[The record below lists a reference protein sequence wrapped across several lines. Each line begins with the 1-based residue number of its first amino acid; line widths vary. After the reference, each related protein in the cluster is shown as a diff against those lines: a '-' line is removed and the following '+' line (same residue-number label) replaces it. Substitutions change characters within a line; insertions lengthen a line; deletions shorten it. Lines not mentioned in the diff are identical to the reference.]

1 LAGVSGRSDTG
12 RVAALRAVLLSS
24 QGMRVLFAD
33 AIERST
39 ADALAARGHECVFE
53 AGLSSDDLPDRIEG
67 FEALVVRSTK
77 VTADTIEAA
86 DALEL
91 IVRAGAGTNTID
103 VEAASEVGIYV
114 TNVPGRNAIAVAE
127 LTLGLL
133 LAIDRRIADNVAD
146 LRAGS
151 WDKATYSQAD
161 GLFGKVMGIVGLG
174 EIGFAVAE
182 RAAAFGLRVQAI
194 RKDRDEPTEERIRS
208 LGLELV
214 DSLEEL
220 VETSDIV
227 SIHVPATAETESMF
241 DARLLGRMKE
251 GAILLNTSRGD
262 IVDEAALLDALET
275 RALRVGLDV
284 YPDEPG
290 SSATGWS
297 SKLAQ
302 HPNVVGTHHIGAS
315 TAQAQKA
322 VADGVVEIID
332 AYVRGEIL
340 NCVNLAPTRLG
351 THTLHVRHFDRVG
364 VLAGVF
370 DILRRRELNVEQME
384 NRVFDGR
391 NAAVATIDV
400 VGDVGPDL
408 IAAIEGLDN
417 VIHVSAVPTDRGG
430 S

>member
-1 LAGVSGRSDTG
+1 
-12 RVAALRAVLLSS
+12 
-24 QGMRVLFAD
+24 MRVLFAD
-33 AIERST
+33 AIDPST
-39 ADALAARGHECVFE
+39 ADALTDRGHECVAE
-53 AGLSSDDLPDRIEG
+53 PKLSADELPGRIPG
-67 FEALVVRSTK
+67 FEALVVRSTR
-77 VTADTIEAA
+77 VTSATIDAA

-103 VEAASEVGIYV
+103 VEAASRVGIYV

-127 LTLGLL
+127 LTMGLL

-146 LRAGS
+146 LRTGS
-151 WDKATYSQAD
+151 WNKTVFSEAD

-182 RAAAFGLRVQAI
+182 RAAAFGLRVCAI
-194 RKDRDEPTEERIRS
+194 RKDRDEAAEERIRA
-208 LGLELV
+208 LGIELV
-214 DSLEEL
+214 GSLEEL
-220 VETSDIV
+220 VSTSDVV

-262 IVDEAALLDALET
+262 IVDGAALLDAIEARGI
-275 RALRVGLDV
+275 RAGLDV

-290 SSATGWS
+290 LGATAWS

-315 TAQAQKA
+315 TAQAQRA
-322 VADGVVEIID
+322 VAHGVVEIVD
-332 AYVRGEIL
+332 AFVRGEIL

-370 DILRRRELNVEQME
+370 DILRRRDLNVEQME
-384 NRVFDGR
+384 NRVFQGR

-408 IAAIEGLDN
+408 IAALEELEH
-417 VIHVSAVPTDRGG
+417 VIHVFAVPTER
-430 S
+430 SR

>member
-1 LAGVSGRSDTG
+1 
-12 RVAALRAVLLSS
+12 
-24 QGMRVLFAD
+24 MRVLLAD
-33 AIERST
+33 AIDPST
-39 ADALAARGHECVFE
+39 VGVLTDRGHDCVSDPKLT
-53 AGLSSDDLPDRIEG
+53 ADDLPDRIAG

-77 VTADTIEAA
+77 VTAATIQAA

-103 VEAASEVGIYV
+103 VDAASEVGIYV

-127 LTLGLL
+127 LTMGLL

-146 LRAGS
+146 LRTGS
-151 WDKATYSQAD
+151 WNKTSYSKAD

-182 RAAAFGLRVQAI
+182 RASAFGLDVRAI
-194 RKDRDEPTEERIRS
+194 RKDRDEATEERIRS
-208 LGLELV
+208 LGIELE

-220 VETSDIV
+220 VATADIV
-227 SIHVPATAETESMF
+227 SIHVPTTPETDSMF
-241 DARLLGRMKE
+241 DARMLGRMKE

-262 IVDEAALLDALET
+262 IVDEAALLDALDT
-275 RALRVGLDV
+275 RALRAGLDV

-290 SSATGWS
+290 SGATDWS

-322 VADGVVEIID
+322 VAEGVVEVID
-332 AYVRGEIL
+332 AFVRGEIL

-384 NRVFDGR
+384 NRVFEGR

-408 IAAIEGLDN
+408 IAALEGLDH

>member
-1 LAGVSGRSDTG
+1 
-12 RVAALRAVLLSS
+12 
-24 QGMRVLFAD
+24 MRVLFAD
-33 AIERST
+33 VIDPST
-39 ADALAARGHECVFE
+39 ADALADRGHECVSDPK
-53 AGLSSDDLPDRIEG
+53 LSADDLPGRIPG
-67 FEALVVRSTK
+67 FQALVVRSTN
-77 VTADTIEAA
+77 VTAATIEAA

-103 VEAASEVGIYV
+103 VDAASEVGIYV

-127 LTLGLL
+127 LTMGLL
-133 LAIDRRIADNVAD
+133 LSIDRRIADNVAD
-146 LRAGS
+146 LRTGS
-151 WDKATYSQAD
+151 WNKTAYSKAD

-182 RAAAFGLRVQAI
+182 RAAAFGLQVRAI
-194 RKDRDEPTEERIRS
+194 RKDRDEETEEHIKA
-208 LGLELV
+208 LDIELV
-214 DSLEEL
+214 DSLEDL
-220 VETSDIV
+220 VATCDIV

-241 DARLLGRMKE
+241 DAGLLGRMKE

-262 IVDEAALLDALET
+262 IVDEAALLDAVET
-275 RALRVGLDV
+275 RGLRAGLDV
-284 YPDEPG
+284 YPGEPG
-290 SSATGWS
+290 SGATGWS
-297 SKLAQ
+297 SKLAM

-315 TAQAQKA
+315 TAQAQRA

-332 AYVRGEIL
+332 AFVRGEIL

-370 DILRRRELNVEQME
+370 DILRRRDLNVEQME
-384 NRVFDGR
+384 NRVFQGR

-408 IAAIEGLDN
+408 IAALEGLDD
-417 VIHVSAVPTDRGG
+417 VIHVSAVPTERGG

>member
-1 LAGVSGRSDTG
+1 M
-12 RVAALRAVLLSS
+12 RA
-24 QGMRVLFAD
+24 LFAD
-33 AIERST
+33 VIDPST
-39 ADALAARGHECVFE
+39 ADALADRGHECVSDPK
-53 AGLSSDDLPDRIEG
+53 LSADDLPGRIPG
-67 FEALVVRSTK
+67 FQALVVRSTK
-77 VTADTIEAA
+77 VTAATIEAA

-103 VEAASEVGIYV
+103 VDAASKFGIYV

-127 LTLGLL
+127 LTMGLL

-146 LRAGS
+146 LRTGS
-151 WDKATYSQAD
+151 WNKTAYSKAD

-182 RAAAFGLRVQAI
+182 RAAAFGLQVRAI
-194 RKDRDEPTEERIRS
+194 RKDRDEETEEHIKA
-208 LGLELV
+208 LDIELV
-214 DSLEEL
+214 DSLEDL
-220 VETSDIV
+220 VATCDIV

-241 DARLLGRMKE
+241 DAGLLGRMKE

-262 IVDEAALLDALET
+262 IVDEAALLDAVET
-275 RALRVGLDV
+275 RGLRAGLDV
-284 YPDEPG
+284 YPGEPG
-290 SSATGWS
+290 SGATGWS
-297 SKLAQ
+297 SKLAM

-332 AYVRGEIL
+332 AFVRGEIL

-370 DILRRRELNVEQME
+370 DILRRRDLNVEQME
-384 NRVFDGR
+384 NRVFQGR

-408 IAAIEGLDN
+408 IAALEGLDD
-417 VIHVSAVPTDRGG
+417 VIHVSAVPTERGG

>member
-1 LAGVSGRSDTG
+1 
-12 RVAALRAVLLSS
+12 
-24 QGMRVLFAD
+24 MRVLLAD
-33 AIERST
+33 AIDPST
-39 ADALAARGHECVFE
+39 VGVLTHRGHDCVSDPKLT
-53 AGLSSDDLPDRIEG
+53 ADDLPDRIAG
-67 FEALVVRSTK
+67 FEALVVRSTE
-77 VTADTIEAA
+77 VTAATIQAA

-103 VEAASEVGIYV
+103 VDAASEVGIYV

-127 LTLGLL
+127 LTMGLL
-133 LAIDRRIADNVAD
+133 LAIDRRIADNVSD
-146 LRAGS
+146 LRTGS
-151 WDKATYSQAD
+151 WNKTSYSKAD

-182 RAAAFGLRVQAI
+182 RASAFGLDVRAI
-194 RKDRDEPTEERIRS
+194 RKDRDEATEERIRS
-208 LGLELV
+208 LGIELE
-214 DSLEEL
+214 DSLEDL
-220 VETSDIV
+220 VATADIV
-227 SIHVPATAETESMF
+227 SIHVPATPETDSMF
-241 DARLLGRMKE
+241 DARMLDRMKE

-262 IVDEAALLDALET
+262 VVDEAALLDALET
-275 RALRVGLDV
+275 KALRAGLDV

-290 SSATGWS
+290 SGATDWS

-322 VADGVVEIID
+322 VAQGVVEIID
-332 AYVRGEIL
+332 AFVRGEIL

-384 NRVFDGR
+384 NRVFEGR

-400 VGDVGPDL
+400 VGDVGSDL
-408 IAAIEGLDN
+408 IAALEGLDD
-417 VIHVSAVPTDRGG
+417 VIHVSAVPTERGG

>member
-1 LAGVSGRSDTG
+1 MADSIDPSTVD
-12 RVAALRAVLLSS
+12 VLT
-24 QGMRVLFAD
+24 
-33 AIERST
+33 E
-39 ADALAARGHECVFE
+39 RGHQCVSE
-53 AGLSSDDLPDRIEG
+53 PKLSADDLRGRIGG
-67 FEALVVRSTK
+67 FEVLVVRSTK
-77 VTADTIEAA
+77 VTAATIEAA
-86 DALEL
+86 DALEV

-103 VEAASEVGIYV
+103 VGAASEVGIYV

-127 LTLGLL
+127 LTMGLL

-146 LRAGS
+146 LRTGS
-151 WDKATYSQAD
+151 WNKATYSKAD
-161 GLFGKVMGIVGLG
+161 GLFGQVMGIVGLG

-182 RAAAFGLRVQAI
+182 RATAFGLHVRAI
-194 RKDRDEPTEERIRS
+194 RKDRDEAAEERIKA
-208 LGLELV
+208 LDIELV
-214 DSLEEL
+214 DSLEDL
-220 VETSDIV
+220 VATSDIV
-227 SIHVPATAETESMF
+227 SIHVPAAPETESMF

-262 IVDEAALLDALET
+262 VLDEAALLDALET
-275 RALRVGLDV
+275 RSLRAGLDV

-290 SSATGWS
+290 SGSTEWS

-302 HPNVVGTHHIGAS
+302 HPHVVGTHHIGAS
-315 TAQAQKA
+315 TAQAQRA
-322 VADGVVEIID
+322 VAEGVVEIID
-332 AYVRGEIL
+332 AFVRGEIR

-384 NRVFDGR
+384 NRVFEGR

-408 IAAIEGLDN
+408 VAALEGLDD
-417 VIHVSAVPTDRGG
+417 VIHVSAIPRDR
-430 S
+430 SRS

>member
-1 LAGVSGRSDTG
+1 MRSSPDPKLSAG
-12 RVAALRAVLLSS
+12 
-24 QGMRVLFAD
+24 
-33 AIERST
+33 
-39 ADALAARGHECVFE
+39 
-53 AGLSSDDLPDRIEG
+53 DLPGRIPG

-77 VTADTIEAA
+77 VTAATIEAA

-103 VEAASEVGIYV
+103 VDAASEVGIYV
-114 TNVPGRNAIAVAE
+114 TNVPGRNAVAVAE
-127 LTLGLL
+127 LTMGLL

-151 WDKATYSQAD
+151 WNKTAYSQAD

-182 RAAAFGLRVQAI
+182 RAAAFGLQVRAI
-194 RKDRDEPTEERIRS
+194 RKERDEGAEERIKA
-208 LGLELV
+208 LGIELV
-214 DSLEEL
+214 DSLEDL
-220 VETSDIV
+220 VATSDIV
-227 SIHVPATAETESMF
+227 TIHVPATSETESMI
-241 DARLLGRMKE
+241 DTQLLGGMKE

-262 IVDEAALLDALET
+262 IVDEAALLDAIET
-275 RALRVGLDV
+275 RGLRAGLDV

-290 SSATGWS
+290 SGATEWS

-332 AYVRGEIL
+332 AFVHGEIL

-370 DILRRRELNVEQME
+370 DILRRRDLNVEQME
-384 NRVFDGR
+384 NRVFEGR

-408 IAAIEGLDN
+408 IGALEGLDH
-417 VIHVSAVPTDRGG
+417 VIHVSAVPTERGG
-430 S
+430 P

>member
-1 LAGVSGRSDTG
+1 
-12 RVAALRAVLLSS
+12 
-24 QGMRVLFAD
+24 MRVLFAD
-33 AIERST
+33 AIDPST
-39 ADALAARGHECVFE
+39 VDVLTDRGHECVSE
-53 AGLSSDDLPDRIEG
+53 PKLSADGLPARIPD
-67 FEALVVRSTK
+67 FQALVVRSTE
-77 VTADTIEAA
+77 VTAAAIEAA

-103 VEAASEVGIYV
+103 VDAASEVGIYV

-127 LTLGLL
+127 LTMGLL

-146 LRAGS
+146 LRTGS
-151 WDKATYSQAD
+151 WNKTDYSKAD
-161 GLFGKVMGIVGLG
+161 GLFGKVIGIVGLG

-182 RAAAFGLRVQAI
+182 RASAFGLQVRAI
-194 RKDRDEPTEERIRS
+194 RKDRDEAAEERIRG
-208 LGLELV
+208 LGVDLV

-220 VETSDIV
+220 VTSSDIV
-227 SIHVPATAETESMF
+227 TVHVPATPETESMF
-241 DARLLGRMKE
+241 DARLLDRMKE

-262 IVDEAALLDALET
+262 IVDEAALLDAIET
-275 RALRVGLDV
+275 RGLRVGLDV

-290 SSATGWS
+290 SGASDWS

-315 TAQAQKA
+315 TSQAQKA
-322 VADGVVEIID
+322 VAEGVVEIIE
-332 AYVRGEIL
+332 AFVRGEIV

-351 THTLHVRHFDRVG
+351 THTLHVRHLDRVG

-384 NRVFDGR
+384 NRVFEGR

-400 VGDVGPDL
+400 VGDVGADL
-408 IAAIEGLDN
+408 ISALEALDD
-417 VIHVSAVPTDRGG
+417 VIHVSAVPTARGR

>member
-1 LAGVSGRSDTG
+1 
-12 RVAALRAVLLSS
+12 
-24 QGMRVLFAD
+24 MRVLFAD
-33 AIERST
+33 AIDHSI
-39 ADALAARGHECVFE
+39 ADALAEHGHESVSDPK
-53 AGLSSDDLPDRIEG
+53 LSADDLPGRIPG

-77 VTADTIEAA
+77 VTAATIEAA

-127 LTLGLL
+127 LTMGLL

-146 LRAGS
+146 LRTGS
-151 WDKATYSQAD
+151 WNKTAYSRAD

-182 RAAAFGLRVQAI
+182 RAAAFGLQVRAV
-194 RKDRDEPTEERIRS
+194 RKDRDEAAEERVKTFDI
-208 LGLELV
+208 
-214 DSLEEL
+214 EL
-220 VETSDIV
+220 VESLEDLVATSDIV

-241 DARLLGRMKE
+241 DAGLLGRMKE

-262 IVDEAALLDALET
+262 IVDEAALLDAIET
-275 RALRVGLDV
+275 RGLRAGLDV

-290 SSATGWS
+290 SGATEWS

-302 HPNVVGTHHIGAS
+302 HPKVVGTHHIGAS

-322 VADGVVEIID
+322 VAEGVVDIID

-351 THTLHVRHFDRVG
+351 THTVHVRHFDRVG

-370 DILRRRELNVEQME
+370 DILRRRDLNVEQME
-384 NRVFDGR
+384 NRVFEGR

-400 VGDVGPDL
+400 VGNVGEDL
-408 IAAIEGLDN
+408 IAALEGLDD
-417 VIHVSAVPTDRGG
+417 VIHVSAVPTERDG

>member
-1 LAGVSGRSDTG
+1 
-12 RVAALRAVLLSS
+12 
-24 QGMRVLFAD
+24 MRVLFAD
-33 AIERST
+33 VIDPST
-39 ADALAARGHECVFE
+39 ADALADRGHECVSDPK
-53 AGLSSDDLPDRIEG
+53 LSADDLPGRIPG
-67 FEALVVRSTK
+67 FQALVVRSTN
-77 VTADTIEAA
+77 VTAATIEAA

-103 VEAASEVGIYV
+103 VDAASKFGIYV

-127 LTLGLL
+127 LTMGLL
-133 LAIDRRIADNVAD
+133 LSIDRRIADNVAD
-146 LRAGS
+146 LRTGS
-151 WDKATYSQAD
+151 WNKTAYSKAD

-182 RAAAFGLRVQAI
+182 RAAAFGLQVRAI
-194 RKDRDEPTEERIRS
+194 RKDRDEETEEHIKA
-208 LGLELV
+208 LDIELV
-214 DSLEEL
+214 DSLEDL
-220 VETSDIV
+220 VATCDIV

-241 DARLLGRMKE
+241 DAGLLGRMKE

-262 IVDEAALLDALET
+262 IVDEAALLDAVET
-275 RALRVGLDV
+275 RGLRAGLDV
-284 YPDEPG
+284 YPGEPG
-290 SSATGWS
+290 SGATGWS
-297 SKLAQ
+297 SKLAM

-315 TAQAQKA
+315 TAQAQRA

-332 AYVRGEIL
+332 AFVRGEIL

-370 DILRRRELNVEQME
+370 DILRRRDLNVEQME
-384 NRVFDGR
+384 NRVFQGR

-408 IAAIEGLDN
+408 IAALEGLDD
-417 VIHVSAVPTDRGG
+417 VIHVSAVPTERGG

>member
-1 LAGVSGRSDTG
+1 
-12 RVAALRAVLLSS
+12 
-24 QGMRVLFAD
+24 MRVLLAD
-33 AIERST
+33 AIDPST
-39 ADALAARGHECVFE
+39 VDVLTERGHDCVSDPKLT
-53 AGLSSDDLPDRIEG
+53 ADDLPDRIAG

-77 VTADTIEAA
+77 VTAATIEAA

-103 VEAASEVGIYV
+103 VDAASEVGIYV

-127 LTLGLL
+127 LTMGLL

-146 LRAGS
+146 LRTGS
-151 WDKATYSQAD
+151 WNKTSYSQAD

-182 RAAAFGLRVQAI
+182 RASAFGLDVRAV
-194 RKDRDEPTEERIRS
+194 RKDRDEATEERIKA
-208 LGLELV
+208 LGIELV
-214 DSLEEL
+214 GSLEEL
-220 VETSDIV
+220 VKTSDIV

-275 RALRVGLDV
+275 RALRAGLDV

-290 SSATGWS
+290 SGATGWS

-315 TAQAQKA
+315 TVQAQKA
-322 VADGVVEIID
+322 VAEGVVEIID
-332 AYVRGEIL
+332 AFVRGEIL

-384 NRVFDGR
+384 NRVFEGR

-408 IAAIEGLDN
+408 LSALEGLDN
-417 VIHVSAVPTDRGG
+417 VIHVSAVPTERGG

>member
-1 LAGVSGRSDTG
+1 
-12 RVAALRAVLLSS
+12 
-24 QGMRVLFAD
+24 MRVLFAD
-33 AIERST
+33 AIDPST
-39 ADALAARGHECVFE
+39 VDALTERGHGCVSE
-53 AGLSSDDLPDRIEG
+53 PKLSADDLPARIPG
-67 FEALVVRSTK
+67 FEALVVRSTE
-77 VTADTIEAA
+77 VTAASIEAA

-103 VEAASEVGIYV
+103 VDAASAVGIYV

-127 LTLGLL
+127 LTMGLL

-146 LRAGS
+146 LRTGS
-151 WDKATYSQAD
+151 WNKADYSKAD
-161 GLFGKVMGIVGLG
+161 GLFGKVIGVVGLG

-182 RAAAFGLRVQAI
+182 RANAFGLEVHAI
-194 RKDRDEPTEERIRS
+194 RKDRDEAAEERIRA
-208 LGLELV
+208 LDIELV

-220 VETSDIV
+220 VASSDIV
-227 SIHVPATAETESMF
+227 SIHVPATPETESMF
-241 DARLLGRMKE
+241 DARLLDRMKE

-275 RALRVGLDV
+275 RGIRAGLDV

-290 SSATGWS
+290 SGATDWS

-302 HPNVVGTHHIGAS
+302 HPHVVGTHHIGAS
-315 TAQAQKA
+315 TSQAQRA
-322 VADGVVEIID
+322 VAEGVVEIID
-332 AYVRGEIL
+332 AFVRGEIL

-384 NRVFDGR
+384 NRVFEGR

-408 IAAIEGLDN
+408 IAALVALED
-417 VIHVSAVPTDRGG
+417 VIHVSAVPTERGR

>member
-1 LAGVSGRSDTG
+1 
-12 RVAALRAVLLSS
+12 
-24 QGMRVLFAD
+24 MRVLLAD
-33 AIERST
+33 AIDPST
-39 ADALAARGHECVFE
+39 VDVLTERGHDCVSDPKLT
-53 AGLSSDDLPDRIEG
+53 ADDLPDRIAG

-77 VTADTIEAA
+77 VTAATIEAA

-103 VEAASEVGIYV
+103 VDAASEVGIYV

-127 LTLGLL
+127 LTMGLL

-146 LRAGS
+146 LRTGS
-151 WDKATYSQAD
+151 WNKTSYSQAD

-182 RAAAFGLRVQAI
+182 RASAFGLDVRAV
-194 RKDRDEPTEERIRS
+194 RKDRDEATEERIKA
-208 LGLELV
+208 LGIELV
-214 DSLEEL
+214 GSLEEL
-220 VETSDIV
+220 VKTSDIV
-227 SIHVPATAETESMF
+227 SIHVPATSETESMF
-241 DARLLGRMKE
+241 DAQILGRMKE

-262 IVDEAALLDALET
+262 IVDEPALLDALET
-275 RALRVGLDV
+275 RALRAGLDV

-290 SSATGWS
+290 SGATDWS

-315 TAQAQKA
+315 TVQAQKA
-322 VADGVVEIID
+322 VAEGVVEIID
-332 AYVRGEIL
+332 AFVRGEIL

-384 NRVFDGR
+384 NRVFEGR

-408 IAAIEGLDN
+408 LSALEGLDN

>member
-1 LAGVSGRSDTG
+1 
-12 RVAALRAVLLSS
+12 
-24 QGMRVLFAD
+24 MRVLFAD
-33 AIERST
+33 AIDPST
-39 ADALAARGHECVFE
+39 VDVLSDRGHDCELDPK
-53 AGLSSDDLPDRIEG
+53 LSADDLPGRIPG

-77 VTADTIEAA
+77 VTASTIEAA

-127 LTLGLL
+127 LTMGLL

-146 LRAGS
+146 LRNGS
-151 WDKATYSQAD
+151 WNKTAYSQAD
-161 GLFGKVMGIVGLG
+161 GLFGKVMGVVGLG

-182 RAAAFGLRVQAI
+182 RAAAFGLEVRAV
-194 RKDRDEPTEERIRS
+194 RKDRDEAAEERIKT
-208 LGLELV
+208 LGIELV

-220 VETSDIV
+220 VATSDIV
-227 SIHVPATAETESMF
+227 SIHVPATTETESLV
-241 DARLLGRMKE
+241 DASLLGRMKE

-262 IVDEAALLDALET
+262 VVDEGALLEALENRGL
-275 RALRVGLDV
+275 RAGLDV

-290 SSATGWS
+290 SGATGWS
-297 SKLAQ
+297 SKVAQ

-322 VADGVVEIID
+322 VADGVIEIID
-332 AYVRGEIL
+332 AFGRGEIL

-370 DILRRRELNVEQME
+370 DILRRRDLNVEQME
-384 NRVFDGR
+384 NRVFEGR

-400 VGDVGPDL
+400 VGEVGPDL
-408 IAAIEGLDN
+408 IAALEALND
-417 VIHVSAVPTDRGG
+417 VLHVSAVPTERGE

>member
-1 LAGVSGRSDTG
+1 
-12 RVAALRAVLLSS
+12 
-24 QGMRVLFAD
+24 MRVLLAD
-33 AIERST
+33 AIDPST
-39 ADALAARGHECVFE
+39 VGVLTDRGHDCVSDPKLT
-53 AGLSSDDLPDRIEG
+53 ADDLPDRIAG

-77 VTADTIEAA
+77 VTAATIQAA

-103 VEAASEVGIYV
+103 VDAASEVGIYV

-127 LTLGLL
+127 LTMGLL

-146 LRAGS
+146 LRTGS
-151 WDKATYSQAD
+151 WNKTSYSKAD

-182 RAAAFGLRVQAI
+182 RASAFGLDVRAI
-194 RKDRDEPTEERIRS
+194 RKDRDEATEERIRS
-208 LGLELV
+208 LGIELE

-220 VETSDIV
+220 VATADIV
-227 SIHVPATAETESMF
+227 SIHVPATPETDSMF
-241 DARLLGRMKE
+241 DARMLGRMKE

-290 SSATGWS
+290 SGATDWS

-322 VADGVVEIID
+322 VAEGVVEVLD
-332 AYVRGEIL
+332 AFVRGEIL

-370 DILRRRELNVEQME
+370 DVLRRRELNVEQME
-384 NRVFDGR
+384 NRVFEGR

-408 IAAIEGLDN
+408 IAALEGLDH

>member
-1 LAGVSGRSDTG
+1 
-12 RVAALRAVLLSS
+12 
-24 QGMRVLFAD
+24 MRVLLAD
-33 AIERST
+33 AIDPTTVDE
-39 ADALAARGHECVFE
+39 LKGLGHECVSE
-53 AGLSSDDLPDRIEG
+53 PKLSAGDLPGRVPG
-67 FEALVVRSTK
+67 FQALVVRSTE
-77 VTADTIEAA
+77 VTATAIEAG

-103 VEAASEVGIYV
+103 VEAASQVGIYV

-127 LTLGLL
+127 LTMGLL

-151 WDKATYSQAD
+151 WNKADYSKAD
-161 GLFGKVMGIVGLG
+161 GLYGRTIGIVGLG
-174 EIGFAVAE
+174 DIGFAVAE
-182 RAAAFGLRVQAI
+182 RAAAFGLRVLAVEKE
-194 RKDRDEPTEERIRS
+194 REPKAEERLRD
-208 LGLELV
+208 LGIELV
-214 DSLEEL
+214 PSLEEL
-220 VETSDIV
+220 AATSDVV
-227 SIHVPATAETESMF
+227 SIHVPATPETVSMF
-241 DARLLGRMKE
+241 DAALLGRMKE

-262 IVDEAALLDALET
+262 VVDEAALLDALDSRGL
-275 RALRVGLDV
+275 RAGLDV

-290 SSATGWS
+290 SGTSEWS

-315 TAQAQKA
+315 TGQAQAA
-322 VADGVVEIID
+322 VAAGVVEVIE
-332 AYVRGEIL
+332 AFVRGEIL

-351 THTLHVRHFDRVG
+351 THTLHVRHLDRVG

-384 NRVFDGR
+384 NRIFQGR

-400 VGDVGPDL
+400 VGEVDEDLLAALGGLRDVL
-408 IAAIEGLDN
+408 
-417 VIHVSAVPTDRGG
+417 HVSAVPTARGR

>member
-1 LAGVSGRSDTG
+1 
-12 RVAALRAVLLSS
+12 
-24 QGMRVLFAD
+24 MRVLLAD
-33 AIERST
+33 AIDPST
-39 ADALAARGHECVFE
+39 VDVLTDRGHDCVSDPK
-53 AGLSSDDLPDRIEG
+53 LSADELPDRIAG
-67 FEALVVRSTK
+67 FEVLVVRSTK
-77 VTADTIEAA
+77 VTAATIEAA

-103 VEAASEVGIYV
+103 VDAASEVGIYV

-127 LTLGLL
+127 LTMGLL

-146 LRAGS
+146 LRTGS
-151 WDKATYSQAD
+151 WNKASYSKAD
-161 GLFGKVMGIVGLG
+161 GLFGKGMGIVGLG

-182 RAAAFGLRVQAI
+182 RAAAFGLDVRAV
-194 RKDRDEPTEERIRS
+194 RKDRDEAAEERIRA
-208 LGLELV
+208 LGIDLV

-220 VETSDIV
+220 VATSDIV
-227 SIHVPATAETESMF
+227 SIHVPATTETESMF

-251 GAILLNTSRGD
+251 GAILINTSRGD
-262 IVDEAALLDALET
+262 IVDGAALLDALET

-290 SSATGWS
+290 SGATDWS

-315 TAQAQKA
+315 TEQAQKA
-322 VADGVVEIID
+322 VAEGVVEIVD
-332 AYVRGEIL
+332 AFVRGEIL

-364 VLAGVF
+364 LLAGVF

-384 NRVFDGR
+384 NRVFEGR

-408 IAAIEGLDN
+408 IAALEGLQD
-417 VIHVSAVPTDRGG
+417 VIHVSAVPTDRGR

>member
-1 LAGVSGRSDTG
+1 
-12 RVAALRAVLLSS
+12 
-24 QGMRVLFAD
+24 MRVLFAD
-33 AIERST
+33 VIDPST
-39 ADALAARGHECVFE
+39 AEALADLGHELVSAPKLS
-53 AGLSSDDLPDRIEG
+53 AGDLPGRIPG

-77 VTADTIEAA
+77 VTAATIEAA

-103 VEAASEVGIYV
+103 VDAASEVGIYV
-114 TNVPGRNAIAVAE
+114 TNVPGRNAVAVAE
-127 LTLGLL
+127 LTMGLL

-151 WDKATYSQAD
+151 WNKTAYSQAD
-161 GLFGKVMGIVGLG
+161 GLLGKVMGIVGLG

-182 RAAAFGLRVQAI
+182 RAAAFGLQVRAI
-194 RKDRDEPTEERIRS
+194 RKDRDEAAEERIRT
-208 LGLELV
+208 LGIELV
-214 DSLEEL
+214 DSLEDL
-220 VETSDIV
+220 VATSDIV
-227 SIHVPATAETESMF
+227 TIHVPATSETESMI
-241 DARLLGRMKE
+241 DTRLLGGMKE

-262 IVDEAALLDALET
+262 IVDEAALMDAIET
-275 RALRVGLDV
+275 RGLRVGLDV

-290 SSATGWS
+290 SGATEWS

-332 AYVRGEIL
+332 AFVHGEIL

-351 THTLHVRHFDRVG
+351 THTLHVRHLDRVG

-370 DILRRRELNVEQME
+370 DILRRRDLNVEQME
-384 NRVFDGR
+384 NRVFEGR

-408 IAAIEGLDN
+408 IGALEGLDD
-417 VIHVSAVPTDRGG
+417 VIHVSAVPTERGG
-430 S
+430 P